1 MAQTNDKR
9 TDTDILF
16 NMRKELQ
23 KEGKN
28 NESLFILDKAAIC
41 LAFAEWTESIV
52 QLIDSHLKDRSDIE
66 LAFLAE
72 RNIKNVRT
80 SSTRDELVSK
90 LRAQFRDNFSSPTL
104 NRLYDQAEKYDMKDL
119 KDKLQ
124 KLHPDYL
131 VLVLIFWKIRCHIAH
146 SSEKQPFFIKEIKLS
161 KTDDGQLS
169 YEIKNLGDQNRRKR
183 LFDKHGDHHKL
194 KGVVIRVQE
203 HDQRPGFCN
212 FIVADTAKRLQELLN
227 QVLEKIKKQ

>member
-52 QLIDSHLKDRSDIE
+52 QLIHSHLKDRSDIE

-104 NRLYDQAEKYDMKDL
+104 NRLYEQATKYEMTKL
-119 KDKLQ
+119 KNRLQ
-124 KLHPDYL
+124 QLDPDYL

-146 SSEKQPFFIKEIKLS
+146 SSEKQPFPIKEITLNM
-161 KTDDGQLS
+161 TDTGVLS
-169 YEIKNLGDQNRRKR
+169 YEITNLGDQNRRKGTI
-183 LFDKHGDHHKL
+183 DQHGDHYQL
-194 KGVVIRVQE
+194 KGVVIGVQKYE
-203 HDQRPGFCN
+203 NRLCFCS
-212 FIVADTAKRLQELLN
+212 FIVADTAKKLQESLN
-227 QVLEKIKKQ
+227 EVLEYLKG